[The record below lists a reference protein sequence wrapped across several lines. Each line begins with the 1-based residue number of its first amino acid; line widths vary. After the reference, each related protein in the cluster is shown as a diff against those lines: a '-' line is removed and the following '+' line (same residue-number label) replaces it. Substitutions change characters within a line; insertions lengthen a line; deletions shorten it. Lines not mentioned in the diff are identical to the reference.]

1 MPRVCKSSTLRSTN
15 SPHTF
20 PTFVSQHDKDTNPL
34 FRGYVNSLL
43 DAFLIIEG
51 CRHGLIGRFVER
63 PPEVEKDALVQSGN
77 VVVWEEEEIGMQR
90 WTDHIQ
96 WSETRSS
103 GAFLIYREADE
114 EDPLLKYGSN
124 RVIPIPREARP
135 YAGQLEE
142 RRKCRYH
149 DRWVTEN
156 GLIKK
161 VNRKGLHC
169 SSLSLTDHRCLSR
182 RSRYLTERQRNGI
195 SSVTV
200 SSTSTL
206 FFPYFELTLLFL
218 DYVEDILSGRLIRPA
233 QDPMLR
239 KLIPTISQ
247 CLLVPQL
254 YKKMVLNVAVS
265 PAGRLIYE
273 SEWVAGQ
280 EPELTVPETDD
291 QAPEVVSVVG
301 AEGPVA
307 SEVGPNSTLPTLSAL
322 EESMSAT
329 TVAEI
334 IAPSYS
340 PPSCDGPHQSH
351 QQRPQN
357 LPLQSAAQ
365 PSYPSYEPYSA
376 HVDNQGNFVLEPMM
390 VDSISC
396 SQVPWSTPQP
406 LWNQTREQAPP
417 SAKPSPQAQNILA
430 PIPTSLSTSRN
441 ILALFDTI
449 ISSRATSSTPTDNP
463 TIPLYPNSTSSSP
476 WYQHG
481 PLPHQTFHE
490 NPKAIANP
498 HSSHSCRNL
507 YPPPNDTEY
516 HLYDDG
522 APSPSSTSCHNRPFL
537 QTAWPSSS
545 ASSFETS
552 PASSATSFD
561 DHYGLNGIFGQIQQF
576 PSPQSA
582 LASLDAWG
590 QYVRQQGKRLESGMM
605 LFVPATNPPVFRV

>member
-161 VNRKGLHC
+161 TITIPYGKTKKWHI
-169 SSLSLTDHRCLSR
+169 
-182 RSRYLTERQRNGI
+182 I
-195 SSVTV
+195 S
-200 SSTSTL
+200 
-206 FFPYFELTLLFL
+206 YY
-218 DYVEDILSGRLIRPA
+218 YVEDILSGRLIRPA

-390 VDSISC
+390 VDSVSC

-576 PSPQSA
+576 PSP
-582 LASLDAWG
+582 
-590 QYVRQQGKRLESGMM
+590 
-605 LFVPATNPPVFRV
+605 